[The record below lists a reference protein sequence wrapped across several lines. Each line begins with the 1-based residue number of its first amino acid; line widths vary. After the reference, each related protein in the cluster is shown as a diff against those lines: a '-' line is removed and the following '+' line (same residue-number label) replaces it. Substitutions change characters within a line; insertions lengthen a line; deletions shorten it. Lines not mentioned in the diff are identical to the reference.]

1 MSSRALVFCAYFNTC
16 RANLDGMES
25 WLDRHHE
32 SLTNEDKK
40 VILAQMT
47 SDDVLLPK
55 VEDAKERWESIR
67 VVMEGDSHAKTTT
80 SSMGL
85 D

>member
-1 MSSRALVFCAYFNTC
+1 MNRALVFCAYFNTS

-32 SLTNEDKK
+32 SLTDEDKK
-40 VILAQMT
+40 VILAQMA
-47 SDDVLLPK
+47 SDNVLLPK
-55 VEDAKERWESIR
+55 VEDAKERWNSILI
-67 VVMEGDSHAKTTT
+67 VMEGDSHAKATT

-85 D
+85 E

>member
-1 MSSRALVFCAYFNTC
+1 
-16 RANLDGMES
+16 ME
-25 WLDRHHE
+25 RNNE
-32 SLTNEDKK
+32 SLTDEDKK
-40 VILAQMT
+40 ASLAQMT

-55 VEDAKERWESIR
+55 VEDAGERWESIR